1 MRFDTSTFP
10 IVWLH
15 AVDNLPD
22 DEISD
27 FAKFERLLDRRQSL
41 VFITNHTFCS
51 CDSSD
56 ANLTRRKIEWLRRH
70 RPQLQSQVKALIQ
83 IEPDARKRRD
93 PFGFARL
100 FFSFWGYPLLIVEDE
115 IDAVGLAL
123 ELLTGELRHREGMR
137 CFH

>member
-15 AVDNLPD
+15 AADNLPD

-27 FAKFERLLDRRQSL
+27 FAKFERLLDCRQSL
-41 VFITNHTFCS
+41 VFITNHTFCT

-70 RPQLQSQVKALIQ
+70 RPQLQRQVKAMIQ
-83 IEPDARKRRD
+83 IEPDARKRRSAL
-93 PFGFARL
+93 GFARL
-100 FFSFWGYPLLIVEDE
+100 FFTFWGYPLLIVEDE
-115 IDAVGLAL
+115 IDAIGLAL
-123 ELLTGELRHREGMR
+123 ELLKGMVRFSEEKR